1 MRSTK
6 LRRSVLAVLTA
17 AATALPMTMAAG
29 TSWATDSGITP
40 DHPGG
45 VAAPHSPDG
54 VPSSGTGPQ
63 FRTWPVASHY
73 SHTHVGTNPKGANDF
88 TCKPAS
94 GTRPVVL
101 IPGTGEDAFA
111 TWSYYAPELKLAGLC
126 VFTFNYNIQT
136 NPDRE
141 WAATTGD
148 IRSSAAFLAH
158 YVEKVRAAT
167 GAEKV
172 DLVGHSQGG
181 GPLPRAYIKWFGGDR
196 VVNHL
201 IGLVPSNKG
210 TSVYGLATS
219 VGLDRPGSLS
229 ARALQNYADRHN
241 YESLPQQLAG
251 SRFLGELNDGGMTA
265 PGVRYTVISTK
276 YDDVVTPY
284 TNAFIRESGVTNI
297 TMQSVC
303 AKDHTDHFGFT
314 YDPVAFQVVFNTL
327 LPDKAKA
334 IRCVYVPG
342 YIQ

>member
-181 GPLPRAYIKWFGGDR
+181 GPLPRA
-196 VVNHL
+196 
-201 IGLVPSNKG
+201 
-210 TSVYGLATS
+210 
-219 VGLDRPGSLS
+219 
-229 ARALQNYADRHN
+229 
-241 YESLPQQLAG
+241 
-251 SRFLGELNDGGMTA
+251 
-265 PGVRYTVISTK
+265 
-276 YDDVVTPY
+276 
-284 TNAFIRESGVTNI
+284 
-297 TMQSVC
+297 
-303 AKDHTDHFGFT
+303 
-314 YDPVAFQVVFNTL
+314 
-327 LPDKAKA
+327 
-334 IRCVYVPG
+334 
-342 YIQ
+342 